1 MIHTNNLLT
10 QLPQR
15 LLWIDRMRGL
25 AILSVVIQHLTY
37 YYQNDFIYH
46 KLIGIS
52 NMALFFFVSGYIWD
66 KTSSIQQLQE
76 AVKFLMKK
84 TRQLILPFL
93 IWTFIVDRYFFHT
106 EWDVLSFEEVM
117 QEFLQPHLWF
127 LLTLYGYCF
136 VFPIYKL
143 FANRGVKCGIIFWI
157 IYIFTLFFIWYKFG
171 LFKLSTLY
179 IIYFAAG
186 TLMANSNLMEK
197 IFTNQM
203 VSTLSLLCVFLLMA
217 FWTPGETS
225 LIKIIIRIAV
235 SFSVISITYF
245 LCTKLSWNK
254 YWDSLIVSF
263 GKYSLGIYV
272 MHWTFLNIWETKP
285 LLYKMN

>member
-1 MIHTNNLLT
+1 M
-10 QLPQR
+10 
-15 LLWIDRMRGL
+15 
-25 AILSVVIQHLTY
+25 
-37 YYQNDFIYH
+37 
-46 KLIGIS
+46 
-52 NMALFFFVSGYIWD
+52 
-66 KTSSIQQLQE
+66 E
-76 AVKFLMKK
+76 
-84 TRQLILPFL
+84 
-93 IWTFIVDRYFFHT
+93 
-106 EWDVLSFEEVM
+106 LSFG
-117 QEFLQPHLWF
+117 L
-127 LLTLYGYCF
+127 
-136 VFPIYKL
+136 
-143 FANRGVKCGIIFWI
+143 
-157 IYIFTLFFIWYKFG
+157 YIFTLFFIWYKFG

-285 LLYKMN
+285 LIVQNELIGFAPLLLYAILICIVCILFMKIISYSSILNSILFGNKISKQ